1 MEEKR
6 TWSLPVRGLF
16 EAFENVWIAV
26 SDDTKLACRLW
37 LPAAASMSP
46 VGVVLEA
53 LPYAKRDGTRLAD
66 DAWAE
71 QFVPFGFA
79 YARLDLRGTGD
90 SEGLLLDEY
99 LAQEQSDIV
108 DVICHLARQP
118 WCNGSVGM
126 RGYSWGGFNALQVAM
141 LRPAPLKAIISA
153 CSSHDRFSNDA
164 HYVGGTASLANLE
177 WGAMFHNVLAHAPD
191 PAIVGPRWHDMWM
204 ARLNA
209 TSPLVA
215 RWLARQQR
223 DEYWGQGSVSA
234 DYEAIVCG
242 VYLVGGQ
249 ADAYAQSIPHL
260 LERLRAPRLA
270 IIGPWGH
277 HFPQAGAP
285 GPGLDW
291 VEEEVRWW
299 AHWLHGADTGI
310 MDEPILRAFVNEG
323 TPVQTWPE
331 DVGGRWVAEQ
341 AWPSPGI
348 RDRTWHL
355 NSDGLG
361 DTPETERIHQVPVH
375 QTIGTATREWL
386 PMNPAL
392 DLPQQQSSDDRM
404 SLAFDSSPLEA
415 HFDILGLGSL
425 ELRVSANRPLA
436 KVVARITEVMGDGS
450 SWLVA
455 YGVLNLAH
463 RDRAGPP
470 TRLGPG
476 TWHDVVVPMTYAAHR
491 IKRGSR
497 LRISLSES
505 LWPMLVP
512 SPEPVTLSVMTAAS
526 RLNLPIRCAP
536 ADEPEPRVPPALRNR
551 ALAESGWENAY
562 GETLRQTGNAGDER
576 VEILRRLAPMTTP
589 LNTHTDRLAEAS
601 AELSIE
607 DHDPS
612 SSIWRVEVGA
622 GSRRTDWAFR
632 TKCSVEL
639 RVRPD
644 AFLVTETVRAYQGEN
659 RVFERSFETR
669 VERRF
674 T

>member
-6 TWSLPVRGLF
+6 TWPLPVRGSF

-26 SDDTKLACRLW
+26 SDGTKLACRLW
-37 LPAAASMSP
+37 LPDAASSSP

-99 LAQEQSDIV
+99 LPQEHSDIA
-108 DVICHLARQP
+108 DVIRYLARQP

-141 LRPAPLKAIISA
+141 LRPEPLKAIISA

-177 WGAMFHNVLAHAPD
+177 WGATFHNVLAHAPD
-191 PAIVGPRWHDMWM
+191 PAVVGPRWQDMWM

-215 RWLARQQR
+215 RWLAHQQR
-223 DEYWGQGSVSA
+223 DEYWSQGSVSA
-234 DYEAIVCG
+234 DYEAIECG

-249 ADAYAQSIPHL
+249 TDAYARSIPHL
-260 LERLRAPRLA
+260 LERLRAPRMA

-277 HFPQAGAP
+277 HFPQAAAP

-291 VEEEVRWW
+291 FEEEVRWW
-299 AHWLHGADTGI
+299 AYWLHGEETGI
-310 MDEPILRAFVNEG
+310 MNEPILRAFVNES
-323 TPVQTWPE
+323 TPVQTWPR
-331 DVGGRWVAEQ
+331 DVAGRWVAEDV
-341 AWPSPGI
+341 WPSPKI
-348 RDRTWHL
+348 RNRTWHL
-355 NSDGLG
+355 NAHGLG
-361 DTPETERIHQVPVH
+361 DTPETEEIREVPAHQSV
-375 QTIGTATREWL
+375 GTATREWL
-386 PMNPAL
+386 SMNPTL
-392 DLPQQQSSDDRM
+392 DLPQEQSSDDQT
-404 SLAFDSSPLEA
+404 SLTFEGARLEA
-415 HFDILGLGSL
+415 DFDVLGLGSL
-425 ELRVSANRPLA
+425 QLRLSADRPLA
-436 KVVARITEVMGDGS
+436 KVVARITEVTADGS
-450 SWLVA
+450 SWPVA
-455 YGVLNLAH
+455 YGALNLAH
-463 RDRAGPP
+463 RNCAARPAPF
-470 TRLGPG
+470 TPG
-476 TWHDVVVPMTYAAHR
+476 AWHEVVVPLTYAAHR
-491 IKRGSR
+491 FKRNSR
-497 LRISLSES
+497 LRVSLSES

-512 SPEPVTLSVMTAAS
+512 SPEPVVLSVATAAS
-526 RLNLPIRCAP
+526 RLDLPIRYAP
-536 ADEPEPRVPPALRNR
+536 AGETEARVPPILRDR
-551 ALAESGWENAY
+551 ALAEGGWQSGY
-562 GETLRQTGNAGDER
+562 GETLKQTGCAGDDR
-576 VEILRRLAPMTTP
+576 VEIRRCMAPTTTS
-589 LNTHTDRLAEAS
+589 LNTHTVRFAEAS

-607 DHDPS
+607 DHDPT

-622 GSRRTDWAFR
+622 GSQRSDWAFR
-632 TKCSVEL
+632 TRCSVEL
-639 RVRPD
+639 RVSPD
-644 AFLVTETVRAYQGEN
+644 TFLVTETVRAYQGEN
-659 RVFERSFETR
+659 QVFERSFDTR